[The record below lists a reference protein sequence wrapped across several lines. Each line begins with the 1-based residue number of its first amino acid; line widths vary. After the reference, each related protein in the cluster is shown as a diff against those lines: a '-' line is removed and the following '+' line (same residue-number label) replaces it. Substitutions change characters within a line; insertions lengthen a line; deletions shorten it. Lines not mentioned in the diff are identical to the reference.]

1 MSDLDDLDYYAL
13 LGVDEEASI
22 LKVKEAFRVFARR
35 YHPDRFA
42 GASPE
47 KLERANAIYRR
58 GTEAFQVLTDPV
70 SRTRYDEA
78 LERGELRLTSEAR
91 EAAKPKPKAAP
102 APAAPRIRSAQART
116 LYDDAVLAT
125 KQQDWKAAQR
135 ALRGACQLE
144 PESVFLKERLAQLE
158 QHLRTLR

>member
-91 EAAKPKPKAAP
+91 ENAKPKPKPAAAP
-102 APAAPRIRSAQART
+102 APKIRSAQART
-116 LYDDAVLAT
+116 LYDDAVDAT
-125 KQQDWKAAQR
+125 KRQDWKAAQR
-135 ALRGACQLE
+135 ALRGAVQLE

>member
-1 MSDLDDLDYYAL
+1 MSGDLDQLDYYAL

-22 LKVKEAFRVFARR
+22 LKIKQAFRVFARR

-42 GASPE
+42 GSSPDTIA
-47 KLERANAIYRR
+47 RATAIYRR

-91 EAAKPKPKAAP
+91 EAAKPRAKAPPP
-102 APAAPRIRSAQART
+102 APKIRSAQART
-116 LYDDAVLAT
+116 LYDDAVDAT
-125 KQQDWKAAQR
+125 KRQDWKAAQR

-144 PESVFLKERLAQLE
+144 PESTFLAERLAQLE
-158 QHLRTLR
+158 QHLRGRR

>member
-1 MSDLDDLDYYAL
+1 MSHGLDDLDYYAL

-22 LKVKEAFRVFARR
+22 VKIKEAFRVFARR

-42 GASPE
+42 GAPPE
-47 KLERANAIYRR
+47 KVERANAIYRR

-102 APAAPRIRSAQART
+102 AAPRIRSAQART

-144 PESVFLKERLAQLE
+144 PESEFLRGKLAQLE

>member
-1 MSDLDDLDYYAL
+1 MSDLDQLDYYAL
-13 LGVDEEASI
+13 LGVDEETSI
-22 LKVKEAFRVFARR
+22 VKVKEAFRVFARR

-42 GASPE
+42 GATPE

-70 SRTRYDEA
+70 ARTRYDEA

-91 EAAKPKPKAAP
+91 EAAKPKPKAA
-102 APAAPRIRSAQART
+102 APSAPRIRSAQART
-116 LYDDAVLAT
+116 LYDDAVDAT
-125 KQQDWKAAQR
+125 KRQDWKAAQR

-144 PESVFLKERLAQLE
+144 PDSEFLKERLAQLE